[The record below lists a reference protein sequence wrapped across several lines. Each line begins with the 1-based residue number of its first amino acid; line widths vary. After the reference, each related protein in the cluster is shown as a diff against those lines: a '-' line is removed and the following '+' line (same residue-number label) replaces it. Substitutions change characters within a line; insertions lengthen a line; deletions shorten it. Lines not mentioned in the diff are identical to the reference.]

1 MKIKWMEVYKEAAD
15 RLNERGV
22 KPFSARQFSLPLVQ
36 QVMYGKVKNEDV
48 VEEVRKVKLEWE
60 SNGTR

>member
-15 RLNERGV
+15 RLNARGV

-48 VEEVRKVKLEWE
+48 VQEVRKVKLEWE

>member
-15 RLNERGV
+15 RLNARGV

>member
-1 MKIKWMEVYKEAAD
+1 MEVYKEAAD